1 MRLAQ
6 ALQQQQNAQGGMPQ
20 NMSGMQ
26 RYRQTMS
33 GAPAMT
39 GGLAGLYSND
49 IMKNLFNGQ
58 KSYSPVDFNRP
69 MGA

>member
-26 RYRQTMS
+26 RYRQAMS

-49 IMKNLFNGQ
+49 IMKNIFNGQ

>member
-26 RYRQTMS
+26 RYRQAMS

-49 IMKNLFNGQ
+49 IMKNLFIGP